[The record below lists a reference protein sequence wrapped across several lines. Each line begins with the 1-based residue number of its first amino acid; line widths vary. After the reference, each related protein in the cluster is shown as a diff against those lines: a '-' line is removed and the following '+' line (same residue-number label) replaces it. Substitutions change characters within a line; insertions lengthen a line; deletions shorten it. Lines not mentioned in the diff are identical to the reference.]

1 MTIRRDYT
9 NGSGY
14 VCPTENTAVYN
25 LDKPQERSITTRP
38 YKNVLR
44 EEDCRRL
51 DRKTPMQ
58 QLAEIAARDDGS
70 TGNAEQL
77 KKVRQLWTALASI
90 AQVLDFSIVA
100 IEIKAKAGGDR
111 YYKTETMPV
120 PERK

>member
-1 MTIRRDYT
+1 MTVRRDYT

-25 LDKPQERSITTRP
+25 LDKPQERPITTRP
-38 YKNVLR
+38 YKTVLR

-58 QLAEIAARDDGS
+58 QLAEIAARD

-90 AQVLDFSIVA
+90 AQVLDFSIVS
-100 IEIKAKAGGDR
+100 IEIKAKGGDR
-111 YYKTETMPV
+111 YYKTEIMPV
-120 PERK
+120 PERR